1 LTPQAADFLAKARKL
16 LGEADIMLGAAL
28 HEAAGRAAYLA
39 CFHAAQA
46 IIFEREKRVLKTHN
60 GVQSE
65 FLRLTK
71 DDTRVDLVL
80 RPLLSRT
87 YDLKAIADYETGP
100 DSEISA
106 AQATEA
112 VEGAKCFVAHF
123 AGLFAQGS

>member
-1 LTPQAADFLAKARKL
+1 LTPEAANFLAKARRL
-16 LGEADIMLGAAL
+16 LNEADVMLGFSL
-28 HEAAGRAAYLA
+28 HEAAGRAAYLS

-46 IIFEREKRVLKTHN
+46 LIFEREGRVPKTHN

-71 DDTRVDLVL
+71 DDTRVDHEL
-80 RPLLSRT
+80 RRILSRT

-106 AQATEA
+106 EQGTEA
-112 VEGAKCFVAHF
+112 VEAARNFVAHC
-123 AGLFAQGS
+123 AALLG